1 MRLTLLSVS
10 VLVLAMTVRPAVAV
24 AGEAPL
30 QVEEQEMTRYW
41 VPKQGEFRPRLS
53 SDPGRQQFAT
63 EVVVAY
69 TVTKR
74 GRTRDVEVLRATP
87 AGAYSGWAADAIRA
101 SRFNPAEGNTQRRSV
116 RTTSTATFA
125 LPTGK

>member
-1 MRLTLLSVS
+1 MS
-10 VLVLAMTVRPAVAV
+10 A
-24 AGEAPL
+24 
-30 QVEEQEMTRYW
+30 
-41 VPKQGEFRPRLS
+41 
-53 SDPGRQQFAT
+53 DPGKRQFAT

-101 SRFNPAEGNTQRRSV
+101 ARFNPAEGNTQRRSI
-116 RTTSTATFA
+116 RTTSTATFGRPA
-125 LPTGK
+125 GK